1 MSGSKF
7 SIILAATALLVAVLG
22 ATPVGQAAGRLV
34 LPKNSVGAVQLKKN
48 TVSGKKI
55 ATNAVSGAKIARDAV
70 TGAKVKDGSLLA
82 ADFKVGQLPAG
93 PQGPKGDPGP
103 QGPKGDPGQQGPK
116 GDKGDPG
123 AQGPK
128 GDQGIQGIQGLK
140 GDKGDTGAPGISGH
154 QTVYGPWTAIGANNG
169 IATAG
174 ATCPAGKKALAG
186 GPDTPLGDAVRLA
199 IIYSY
204 PYLDN
209 NWAVRAYNLGS
220 AGVFRAWATCAT
232 VA

>member
-1 MSGSKF
+1 MLNAK
-7 SIILAATALLVAVLG
+7 IATMLAATALVVAVFGSTSLG
-22 ATPVGQAAGRLV
+22 HAAASMV
-34 LPKNSVGAVQLKKN
+34 VPKKSVGAAQLKKN
-48 TVSGKKI
+48 AVSGKKI
-55 ATNAVSGAKIARDAV
+55 ATNAVSGAKIAKDAV

-103 QGPKGDPGQQGPK
+103 QGPKGDPGLQGPK
-116 GDKGDPG
+116 GDKGDTG

-140 GDKGDTGAPGISGH
+140 GDKGDTGAAGIGGH
-154 QTVYGPWTAIGANNG
+154 QTVYGPWTAIGANG
-169 IATAG
+169 IATAS
-174 ATCPAGKKALAG
+174 AACPAGKKALAG

-199 IIYSY
+199 ILFSY
-204 PYLDN
+204 PHLDTA
-209 NWAVRAYNLGS
+209 WGVRAYNLGS